1 MGNSSFTLVLVTIF
15 YITSQATKINKHNH
29 IRRNNQQ
36 NEKANYRMGEKYL
49 QIIDLDKELM
59 TNTYKNS
66 YSSMAKTQ
74 IIWF

>member
-66 YSSMAKTQ
+66 YSSMAKPQ
-74 IIWF
+74 II

>member
-49 QIIDLDKELM
+49 QIIDLDKELI

-74 IIWF
+74 II

>member
-15 YITSQATKINKHNH
+15 YITSQATEINKHNY

-49 QIIDLDKELM
+49 QIMYLDKELM

-74 IIWF
+74 II

>member
-15 YITSQATKINKHNH
+15 YITSQATKINKYNY

-49 QIIDLDKELM
+49 QIIYLIK
-59 TNTYKNS
+59 S
-66 YSSMAKTQ
+66 
-74 IIWF
+74 

>member
-1 MGNSSFTLVLVTIF
+1 MGNSSLFTLVLVTIF
-15 YITSQATKINKHNH
+15 YITSQATKINKHNY

-49 QIIDLDKELM
+49 QIIYLDKELM

-74 IIWF
+74 II